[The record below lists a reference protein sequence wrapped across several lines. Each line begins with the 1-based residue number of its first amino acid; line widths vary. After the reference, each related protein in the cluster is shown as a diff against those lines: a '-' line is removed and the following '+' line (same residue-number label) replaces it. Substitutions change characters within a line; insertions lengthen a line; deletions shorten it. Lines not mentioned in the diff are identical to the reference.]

1 MMLLA
6 RFRPLQ
12 TALSV
17 TLLVTLAGCANQ
29 LPQRKDVE
37 SRFERKLISH
47 SLTLEA
53 GQTEPLALPQR
64 NIRVHESKTFDVTE
78 IEETRYLLRYTPYQP
93 WRELYEVPLGAVA
106 IVAGLGANV
115 VNVITLDS
123 LPTSVTRGWLKY
135 GFDGLNPAM
144 NVESNSRAQQS
155 LQRLTQKELNQR
167 EETLNLPWAERPLR
181 VDVPG
186 HEGFELLTD
195 SNGKLALNLLQPP
208 FADLDLR
215 NVKQLRLSV
224 LDPLDDTEAHAEL
237 QIDRSLRQ
245 TLSEAQALIFDD
257 LEDDDVSEWVQ
268 RVRRLQALGLDS
280 EAANLEQSLLALTAN
295 DPELQ
300 EEFIQALQQAH

>member
-1 MMLLA
+1 M
-6 RFRPLQ
+6 
-12 TALSV
+12 
-17 TLLVTLAGCANQ
+17 
-29 LPQRKDVE
+29 
-37 SRFERKLISH
+37 
-47 SLTLEA
+47 
-53 GQTEPLALPQR
+53 
-64 NIRVHESKTFDVTE
+64 
-78 IEETRYLLRYTPYQP
+78 
-93 WRELYEVPLGAVA
+93 
-106 IVAGLGANV
+106 
-115 VNVITLDS
+115 
-123 LPTSVTRGWLKY
+123 
-135 GFDGLNPAM
+135 
-144 NVESNSRAQQS
+144 
-155 LQRLTQKELNQR
+155 
-167 EETLNLPWAERPLR
+167 
-181 VDVPG
+181 PG

-237 QIDRSLRQ
+237 QLDRSLRQ